1 MQDFKKLDVW
11 KRSHELALMV
21 YKLSAS
27 FPREEVYGLTSQLR
41 RAASVPANIAEGCGR
56 DSPLDFAHFLDIAF
70 GSASELEYHLILAK
84 DLGFLTAEDHES
96 AANEVSGTKRM
107 LSPLIQRIRPPRR
120 QLAKPPVRLREAR
133 SPKTVNR

>member
-41 RAASVPANIAEGCGR
+41 RAASSVPANIAEGCGR

-107 LSPLIQRIRPPRR
+107 LSASEKAASQTSSSS
-120 QLAKPPVRLREAR
+120 KR